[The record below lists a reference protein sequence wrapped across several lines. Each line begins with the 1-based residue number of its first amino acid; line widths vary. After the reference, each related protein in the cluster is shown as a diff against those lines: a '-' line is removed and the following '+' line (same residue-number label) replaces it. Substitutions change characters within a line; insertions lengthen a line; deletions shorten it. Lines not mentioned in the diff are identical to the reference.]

1 MKWTEDD
8 IKYLIENY
16 PKLTIGEISE
26 NLSYKYNA
34 IQYQIKKLGIESRK
48 NKKYKEKIFNLEDKE
63 DLYLMGFLWADG
75 YLHDDLNRLEL
86 SILTDDYND
95 ISNLIDK
102 DCWAIYHRDRKNRRP
117 QTSIGLYREDVC
129 NVFRDEYN
137 YTEKSY
143 VCPNFL
149 EQISN
154 ELLMYFIRG
163 FFDGDGCFYLS
174 KDKKTK
180 QCYLAGAYD
189 QDWSWI
195 EDILIKLGIVYIIK
209 QKIQNKG
216 KVNES
221 RYSIIYINKGSIKI
235 FGNYIYENYDG
246 IGLSRKYNKF
256 LDMELI

>member
-1 MKWTEDD
+1 MKWTEND

-16 PKLTIGEISE
+16 PKLTIGEIST
-26 NLSYKYNA
+26 NLSYKYHTV
-34 IQYQIKKLGIESRK
+34 QHQIRKLGIESRK
-48 NKKYKEKIFNLEDKE
+48 NKKYNVKTFSLNNKE

-75 YLHDDLNRLEL
+75 YLHDELNRLEL
-86 SILTDDYND
+86 SILTDDYKD
-95 ISNLIDK
+95 ISELIDEN
-102 DCWAIYHRDRKNRRP
+102 CWAIYHRDRKNRKS

-129 NVFRDEYN
+129 NVFRTEYN

-149 EQISN
+149 EQIPN
-154 ELLMYFIRG
+154 DLLMYFMRG

-174 KDKKTK
+174 KDKKLK
-180 QCYLAGAYD
+180 QCYLAGSYE
-189 QDWSWI
+189 QDWTWV
-195 EDILIKLGIVYIIK
+195 ENILTRLGIIHSIK
-209 QKIQNKG
+209 KKIQNKD
-216 KVNES
+216 KSNES
-221 RYSIIYINKGSIKI
+221 KYSIIYINTKSIKL